1 MAAGGDGGDGAPTLR
16 NDKQQTGSGML
27 SLPNTAIHVQTVLTG
42 KTQTVLSCVGPP
54 TLEKDTKRKTFSL
67 PGHIDAPVFAGPGVS
82 LEKKP
87 ELQVYGVLFPLTF
100 PECLFVNF
108 YILWS

>member
-42 KTQTVLSCVGPP
+42 KTHTVLSCVGPP

-82 LEKKP
+82 LEKKARTA
-87 ELQVYGVLFPLTF
+87 G
-100 PECLFVNF
+100 
-108 YILWS
+108 LWSFFPPYIP